1 MILIWVIRN
10 NEFNDTDNLVF
21 FAYMASFYSAFYF
34 IQFIAPDWI
43 FAPFSWIN
51 FRIIYSF
58 IFVYEWIMIV
68 VNTIKKSKHKYNLW
82 EFIHIAFFDAFVF
95 IYLKYP
101 ICFVERFQT
110 NYNIFYAFVLF
121 FASWIIAKI
130 QYTKGTLF
138 FLPNRCRTKVFE
150 YRRRIAEDFEFIRM
164 DQSEWPQWDLWL
176 QKLNQPS
183 LLAENR
189 SLSQIEGNQCYG
201 GYMKTKEGTKL
212 HYFWLLK
219 MIEDNKKENNA
230 YLEIDQFDD

>member
-1 MILIWVIRN
+1 MWIIGN
-10 NEFNDTDNLVF
+10 NEYKNSDKLVF
-21 FAYMASFYSAFYF
+21 FAYMISFYSEFYF
-34 IQFIAPDWI
+34 IQLITPEWI

-51 FRIIYSF
+51 FRIIYSLF
-58 IFVYEWIMIV
+58 FVTDLIMII
-68 VNTIKKSKHKYNLW
+68 VNMFKKSKQNYDLW
-82 EFIHIAFFDAFVF
+82 IFINIAFFEAFVF

-101 ICFVERFQT
+101 IFFVARFQT
-110 NYNIFYAFVLF
+110 NYSILYAFVLF
-121 FASWIIAKI
+121 FASWIITKI